1 MAGELVTPIINILK
15 SWAKKHN
22 TKQLSK
28 FYLFGSLINGNGNQF
43 LPDESDIDL
52 IVILQ
57 DSGPLNRAKICQKLQ
72 KAKHELEELLLSILK
87 RKNKSKSNALVSLVL
102 VTSNE
107 VIWDIHKSQKIKF
120 FRDNKFLNLLDES
133 DTSIPIEID
142 IPIGIDNREALLYI
156 IQALEEAQK

>member
-15 SWAKKHN
+15 IWAKKHN

-28 FYLFGSLINGNGNQF
+28 FYLFGSLINGSGNQF

-72 KAKHELEELLLSILK
+72 KAKHEIAMFFKPLTFI
-87 RKNKSKSNALVSLVL
+87 NGC
-102 VTSNE
+102 
-107 VIWDIHKSQKIKF
+107 F
-120 FRDNKFLNLLDES
+120 FRAEQQQRCSELMNLW
-133 DTSIPIEID
+133 
-142 IPIGIDNREALLYI
+142 
-156 IQALEEAQK
+156 